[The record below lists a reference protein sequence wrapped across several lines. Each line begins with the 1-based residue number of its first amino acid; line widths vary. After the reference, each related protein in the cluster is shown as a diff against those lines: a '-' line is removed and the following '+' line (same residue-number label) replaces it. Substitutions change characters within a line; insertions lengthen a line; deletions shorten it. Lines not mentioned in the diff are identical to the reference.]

1 MLKGFYNLTSAM
13 LTHQRDLNVV
23 ANNMVNVSTA
33 GYKADTYTSSTFD
46 EVMFSRVGNKYK
58 GGREDIGEI
67 SYIRASDEMYT
78 DFSQGTPELTNIPLD
93 FAIVGEGFFAVQM
106 EGGQVAYTRQ
116 GNFSLDEQGY
126 LWLQGAGRVLGRN
139 GQPIRLNTDKIRG
152 DERGNL
158 YAENGGLLGS
168 LGVWNF
174 EDLEALERNE
184 QGLFVGGQ
192 AQLMQTPRVLWG
204 YLERSNVEM
213 IDQMTE
219 MLTAQRALQSAAQV
233 TKMYDT
239 IMNQATQQVGRLS

>member
-23 ANNMVNVSTA
+23 ANNMVNISTA
-33 GYKADTYTSSTFD
+33 GYKSDTYTSSTFD

-67 SYIRASDEMYT
+67 SYIRASDQMYT
-78 DFSQGTPELTNIPLD
+78 DFTQGTIELTNIPLD
-93 FAIVGEGFFAVQM
+93 FAIVGDGFFGIQM
-106 EGGQVAYTRQ
+106 DNGQVAYTRQ

-126 LWLQGAGRVLGRN
+126 LCLQGAGRVLDRN
-139 GQPIRLNTDKIRG
+139 GQAIQLNTDKIRG
-152 DERGNL
+152 DAQGNL
-158 YAENGGLLGS
+158 YKEDGGYLGS

-174 EDLEALERNE
+174 EDLEALEHNE
-184 QGLFVGGQ
+184 QGLFTGGQ
-192 AQLMQTPRVLWG
+192 AQLMQTPQVQWG

-233 TKMYDT
+233 TKMYDQVMT
-239 IMNQATQQVGRLS
+239 QATQQLGRLS